1 MTMTLY
7 HLDKCVDCEKVRLA
21 LGVAG
26 VDWDGRP
33 VDPDDRSEVEKVS
46 GQSTV
51 PVLVDG
57 ETVVVD
63 GNRILEYLASRE
75 GSTLLPESRRAH
87 TLTRLLV
94 EHADRAIAPLVFGLR
109 RRTTRDGEPL
119 SDDDLAV
126 LRLRLDGEL
135 DRLDGV
141 LEGRPFLFGDR
152 PTLADLAHHAY
163 LNRLA
168 SSTDWE
174 VPASQPRVRGWFER
188 VEVAA
193 GR

>member
-1 MTMTLY
+1 MTAAPAE
-7 HLDKCVDCEKVRLA
+7 V
-21 LGVAG
+21 G
-26 VDWDGRP
+26 DGGSVIGGAR
-33 VDPDDRSEVEKVS
+33 
-46 GQSTV
+46 
-51 PVLVDG
+51 
-57 ETVVVD
+57 
-63 GNRILEYLASRE
+63 RIE

-94 EHADRAIAPLVFGLR
+94 EHADRAIAPLVSGLR
-109 RRTTRDGEPL
+109 RRTTRDGAPL

-168 SSTDWE
+168 WSTDWE

>member
-21 LGVAG
+21 LGVEG
-26 VDWDGRP
+26 LDWTARP
-33 VDPDDRSEVEKVS
+33 VDTDDRSEVEQVS
-46 GQSTV
+46 GQTSV

-63 GNRILEYLASRE
+63 GNRILEHLAARD
-75 GSTLLPESRRAH
+75 GATLMPGSRRAQ

-94 EHADRAIAPLVFGLR
+94 EHADRAIAPLVRGLR
-109 RRTTRDGEPL
+109 RRTTGDGAPL
-119 SDDDLAV
+119 SDDDLGV

-141 LEGRPFLFGDR
+141 LEGRPFLFGER
-152 PTLADLAHHAY
+152 PTLADVAHHAY
-163 LNRLA
+163 FNRLA
-168 SSTDWE
+168 WSTDWE
-174 VPASQPRVRGWFER
+174 VPESHPRVRGWFER